1 MPVEP
6 RGLQASRMFRDT
18 FAIFNGGISRVN
30 KTDTLTVKWGDL
42 LEEPYEGKLHVRFC
56 EGSQSDE
63 TGTGTRLGCF
73 FIVFSNIKQPVINFR
88 ELNIG

>member
-42 LEEPYEGKLHVRFC
+42 LEEPYEGNLQVRFC
-56 EGSQSDE
+56 EGTGSVIIVDVVASPTQPPAEPSQFRSDI
-63 TGTGTRLGCF
+63 F
-73 FIVFSNIKQPVINFR
+73 K
-88 ELNIG
+88 